1 MMSATSVKTA
11 AADQRP
17 AQSFPSLMSLP
28 HSAHTFWRGT
38 TIYSLDDP
46 ATHLY
51 SIISGRVKI
60 LRASASGQQKIISIR
75 YRGDVFG
82 EIALAGGAVEARRGD
97 EAVALDT
104 TRVAA
109 IHVEDFWRATRN
121 DPAAARDALGCLT
134 AHLDEAHRQI
144 ESLVF
149 DDNSR
154 RLMRALFDLSNEA
167 ARAGEAS
174 VRLTHEEIAGLIG
187 SAREVVTGLMLD
199 LRRRG
204 LIEYKRGE
212 VRPCLPKLARF
223 LEEEEPLQGAVLI

>member
-11 AADQRP
+11 AADQHS

-28 HSAHTFWRGT
+28 YIAQTFWRGT
-38 TIYSLDDP
+38 KIYSMDDS
-46 ATHLY
+46 ATHIY
-51 SIISGRVKI
+51 SVISGRVKI

-75 YRGDVFG
+75 YGGDMFG
-82 EIALAGGAVEARRGD
+82 ELALAGGAVQARRSD

-104 TRVAA
+104 TRVAV
-109 IHVEDFWRATRN
+109 ISVEDFWRATRH
-121 DPAAARDALGCLT
+121 DPVVAQDALGCLT
-134 AHLDEAHRQI
+134 MRLDEAHGQI

-149 DDNSR
+149 DSNCQ
-154 RLMRALFDLSNEA
+154 RLARVLLDLSSEA
-167 ARAGEAS
+167 SRAGEAS

-204 LIEYKRGE
+204 LIDYKRGE

-223 LEEEEPLQGAVLI
+223 LEEEEQYRERF

>member
-1 MMSATSVKTA
+1 MRTTDAKTA

-17 AQSFPSLMSLP
+17 AQSFATLASLP
-28 HSAHTFWRGT
+28 HTAQTFWRGAK
-38 TIYSLDDP
+38 IYSLDDS
-46 ATHLY
+46 AAHIY
-51 SIISGRVKI
+51 SVISGRVKV
-60 LRASASGQQKIISIR
+60 LRASAEGQQTIISIR
-75 YRGDVFG
+75 YAGDLFG
-82 EIALAGGAVEARRGD
+82 ELALAGGATAARHSD

-104 TRVAA
+104 TRVAM
-109 IHVEDFWRATRN
+109 VRLEEFWRATRR
-121 DPAAARDALGCLT
+121 DPALAQDALGCLT
-134 AHLDEAHRQI
+134 MRLGEAHGQI

-154 RLMRALFDLSNEA
+154 RLMRALFDLSGKA

-174 VRLTHEEIAGLIG
+174 VRLTHDVLAELIG

-204 LIEYKRGE
+204 LIDYKRGE

-223 LEEEEPLQGAVLI
+223 LGEEEPYKEQS

>member
-1 MMSATSVKTA
+1 MMAPSATSMS
-11 AADQRP
+11 QREAISPHGLP
-17 AQSFPSLMSLP
+17 ALSKLSHIVRM
-28 HSAHTFWRGT
+28 FWRGT
-38 TIYSLDDP
+38 TIYSPDDP
-46 ATHLY
+46 TTHLY

-60 LRASASGQQKIISIR
+60 LRASASGQRKIISIR
-75 YRGDVFG
+75 YRGDLFG
-82 EIALAGGAVEARRGD
+82 ESALACGAVEARRSD

-104 TRVAA
+104 TRVAVFR
-109 IHVEDFWRATRN
+109 VEDLWRVMRI
-121 DPAAARDALGCLT
+121 DPAAARDALGYL
-134 AHLDEAHRQI
+134 AERLDEAHRQI

-154 RLMRALFDLSNEA
+154 RLMRALIDLSSEA
-167 ARAGEAS
+167 SRAGESS

-204 LIEYKRGE
+204 LIDYKRGE

-223 LEEEEPLQGAVLI
+223 LQEEGQRSEPF

>member
-1 MMSATSVKTA
+1 MMAPSETSVS
-11 AADQRP
+11 QREASSPHGFP
-17 AQSFPSLMSLP
+17 ALSKLS
-28 HSAHTFWRGT
+28 HIVRTFWRGT
-38 TIYSLDDP
+38 TIYSPDDP
-46 ATHLY
+46 TTHLY

-75 YRGDVFG
+75 YRGDLFG
-82 EIALAGGAVEARRGD
+82 ELALAGGAVEARRSD

-104 TRVAA
+104 TRVAVFR
-109 IHVEDFWRATRN
+109 VEDFWRLMRD
-121 DPAAARDALGCLT
+121 DPAAARNALDCLT
-134 AHLDEAHRQI
+134 ARLDEAHRQI

-149 DDNSR
+149 DDNPR
-154 RLMRALFDLSNEA
+154 RLMRALLDLSSEA
-167 ARAGEAS
+167 SRAGEAS

-204 LIEYKRGE
+204 LIDYKRGE

-223 LEEEEPLQGAVLI
+223 LEEEEPL

>member
-1 MMSATSVKTA
+1 MMAPSAMNVS
-11 AADQRP
+11 QREASSPHGFP
-17 AQSFPSLMSLP
+17 ALSKLS
-28 HSAHTFWRGT
+28 HIVRTFWRGA
-38 TIYSLDDP
+38 TIYSPDDS
-46 ATHLY
+46 TTSLY

-75 YRGDVFG
+75 YRGDLFG
-82 EIALAGGAVEARRGD
+82 ELALAGGAVEARRSD

-104 TRVAA
+104 TRVAVFR
-109 IHVEDFWRATRN
+109 VEDFWSVMRD
-121 DPAAARDALGCLT
+121 DPAAARDALDCLT
-134 AHLDEAHRQI
+134 TRLDQAHRQI

-149 DDNSR
+149 DDNPR
-154 RLMRALFDLSNEA
+154 RLMRALLDLSSEA
-167 ARAGEAS
+167 SRAGEAS

-204 LIEYKRGE
+204 LIDYKRGE

-223 LEEEEPLQGAVLI
+223 LEEEELP

>member
-1 MMSATSVKTA
+1 MMATNVTSVG
-11 AADQRP
+11 QREAGTPQGFP
-17 AQSFPSLMSLP
+17 ALSKLS
-28 HSAHTFWRGT
+28 HIVRTFWRGT
-38 TIYSLDDP
+38 KIYSPGDP
-46 ATHLY
+46 TTRLY

-75 YRGDVFG
+75 YRGDLFG
-82 EIALAGGAVEARRGD
+82 ESALASGAVEARRSD

-104 TRVAA
+104 TSVAVFR
-109 IHVEDFWRATRN
+109 VEDLWRVMRN
-121 DPAAARDALGCLT
+121 DPAAARDALGYLT
-134 AHLDEAHRQI
+134 ARLDEAHRQI

-154 RLMRALFDLSNEA
+154 RLMRALFDLSGKA
-167 ARAGEAS
+167 SRVGEAS
-174 VRLTHEEIAGLIG
+174 VRLTHEEIAELIG
-187 SAREVVTGLMLD
+187 SSREAITLLMLD

-223 LEEEEPLQGAVLI
+223 LEEEEQHEERF

>member
-1 MMSATSVKTA
+1 MMATHVTRVS
-11 AADQRP
+11 QREAGTPHGFP
-17 AQSFPSLMSLP
+17 ALSKLS
-28 HSAHTFWRGT
+28 HIVHTFWRGT
-38 TIYSLDDP
+38 KVYSPGDP
-46 ATHLY
+46 TTHLY

-75 YRGDVFG
+75 YRGDLFG
-82 EIALAGGAVEARRGD
+82 ESALASGAVEARRSD

-104 TRVAA
+104 TSVAVFR
-109 IHVEDFWRATRN
+109 VEDLWRVMRN
-121 DPAAARDALGCLT
+121 DPAAARDALGYLT
-134 AHLDEAHRQI
+134 ARLDEAHRQI

-154 RLMRALFDLSNEA
+154 RLMRALFDLSGKA
-167 ARAGEAS
+167 SRVGEAS
-174 VRLTHEEIAGLIG
+174 VRLTHEEIAELIG
-187 SAREVVTGLMLD
+187 SSREAITLLMLD

-223 LEEEEPLQGAVLI
+223 LEEEGQHGERF